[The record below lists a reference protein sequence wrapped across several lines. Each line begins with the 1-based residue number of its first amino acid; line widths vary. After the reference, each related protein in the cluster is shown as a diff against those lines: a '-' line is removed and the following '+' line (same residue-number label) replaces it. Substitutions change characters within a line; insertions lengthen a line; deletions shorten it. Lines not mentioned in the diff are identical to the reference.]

1 MKHKYLV
8 TALLVLAGLLSW
20 AIAPLPEVSRDGFA
34 MNTLIRMTAYT
45 QDKTVIDD
53 AYSLLSELDSQLSMY
68 NPSSDISRINSQA
81 GLQKVDVPDSVVE
94 VVRDS
99 RRLYDVTGGTFNP
112 LIGAVTRLWK
122 INRADNTIPSRES
135 LENALALTEIH
146 NLVISDDCIY
156 LKNKGCVLDLGG
168 IAKGYASKKIA
179 DLFKAKGVTSGLI
192 DLGGN
197 IYTVGKK
204 PDGSD
209 WRIGIRNPLD
219 PYGSPVLA
227 LAVNDC
233 SVITSGGY
241 ERFKIVDGKRYTH
254 FFDPK
259 TGESVM
265 SDLLSATL
273 VTPDGSLADGLATAF
288 MIAGFDESAKILGKI
303 SPMPGAVFIR
313 EGKDGKPEILASS
326 NLKGSIT
333 GSKYPV
339 SFFSVQTGIQDSL
352 LE

>member
-1 MKHKYLV
+1 M
-8 TALLVLAGLLSW
+8 
-20 AIAPLPEVSRDGFA
+20 
-34 MNTLIRMTAYT
+34 
-45 QDKTVIDD
+45 
-53 AYSLLSELDSQLSMY
+53 
-68 NPSSDISRINSQA
+68 
-81 GLQKVDVPDSVVE
+81 
-94 VVRDS
+94 
-99 RRLYDVTGGTFNP
+99 
-112 LIGAVTRLWK
+112 
-122 INRADNTIPSRES
+122 
-135 LENALALTEIH
+135 
-146 NLVISDDCIY
+146 
-156 LKNKGCVLDLGG
+156 
-168 IAKGYASKKIA
+168 
-179 DLFKAKGVTSGLI
+179 
-192 DLGGN
+192 
-197 IYTVGKK
+197 
-204 PDGSD
+204 
-209 WRIGIRNPLD
+209 
-219 PYGSPVLA
+219 LA

-339 SFFSVQTGIQDSL
+339 SFFSVLTGIQDSL